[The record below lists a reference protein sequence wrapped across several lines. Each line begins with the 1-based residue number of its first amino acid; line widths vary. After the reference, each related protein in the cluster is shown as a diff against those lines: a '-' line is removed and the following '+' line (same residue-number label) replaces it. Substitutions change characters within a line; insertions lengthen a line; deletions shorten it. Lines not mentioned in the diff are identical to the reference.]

1 MSSYNINFYLA
12 KGIFLGKLKN
22 VKCKDKASV
31 FFNRDKAS
39 DSNQFS
45 MNFNWSRPIF
55 TKYLNHRGFFFYDE
69 PIGSPVCSQT
79 ARNENRSSG
88 MIVCL
93 LKCLGAC
100 I

>member
-31 FFNRDKAS
+31 FFRDKAS

-55 TKYLNHRGFFFYDE
+55 TKYLNHRVFFYDE

-79 ARNENRSSG
+79 AMRIG
-88 MIVCL
+88 QVVCL
-93 LKCLGAC
+93 LKYLGAC

>member
-55 TKYLNHRGFFFYDE
+55 TKYLNHRVFFFFYDNQLVHQFVVE
-69 PIGSPVCSQT
+69 RLGMRIGQV
-79 ARNENRSSG
+79 
-88 MIVCL
+88 V
-93 LKCLGAC
+93 
-100 I
+100 